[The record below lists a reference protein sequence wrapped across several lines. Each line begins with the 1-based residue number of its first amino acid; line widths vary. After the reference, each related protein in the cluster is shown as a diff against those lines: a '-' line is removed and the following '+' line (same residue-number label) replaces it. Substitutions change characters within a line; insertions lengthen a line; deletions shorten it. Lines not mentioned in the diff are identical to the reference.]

1 MNFSNVENFSS
12 NIETITDPRELVNVA
27 ITLDAIG
34 KTNKKMLD
42 MVKSKLQTKA
52 IQDIEDKNI
61 KYVKISADQGSCEV
75 SYKTK
80 FEIENYQKLKEILD
94 EDEAILV
101 EDKVTRKL
109 EVKYDVESRFK
120 QALIALCKGD
130 YKENNIY
137 DILFSLGLDEK
148 AIKVLNKKLKG
159 DYAGDKELLES
170 FGLQGKMEEELD
182 AIREAK
188 NYELIT
194 RFFDLNKIDIDGI
207 KKAIWIEENITLTLN
222 PNKV

>member
-80 FEIENYQKLKEILD
+80 FEIDNYQKLKEILD

-159 DYAGDKELLES
+159 DYADDKELLES

-222 PNKV
+222 HNKV